1 MSTRTDRVILTRA
14 GCHWHLTDASGST
27 CWPCLD
33 YLIDCVDRQRL
44 KAQTVELRAYALKA
58 WLRHLNDHSLRL
70 EDATDFDLVSFSQ
83 DNAERKSRRAFGDAQ
98 ARRRSTNQIV
108 RCVYLFCAWLSNSS
122 YNRSAA
128 FFGPANCQ
136 ITSTINVPGRHRGR
150 TNYPATYRFAGER
163 SKHQQRYVPSEDDRR
178 RLVAHFYNSYSD
190 SIAQRNALILDL
202 ALSVGWRRG
211 SILSLKVDQFVRS
224 SQCLDGSSVSPPEQK
239 FGYTKAFSVDGTLM
253 SRVAA
258 YIAGHRAMLIERTG
272 GTSERLFLSDKTG
285 EPLTPAAVTKIF
297 ARARTALGLP
307 VGVGLHAWRRA
318 FAVRTMSSELEK
330 RKRLGLN
337 LPFTDI
343 AAVVANRLGHESLHS
358 QEAYIRGHGVSQIM
372 SWEDE

>member
-1 MSTRTDRVILTRA
+1 
-14 GCHWHLTDASGST
+14 
-27 CWPCLD
+27 
-33 YLIDCVDRQRL
+33 
-44 KAQTVELRAYALKA
+44 
-58 WLRHLNDHSLRL
+58 
-70 EDATDFDLVSFSQ
+70 
-83 DNAERKSRRAFGDAQ
+83 
-98 ARRRSTNQIV
+98 
-108 RCVYLFCAWLSNSS
+108 
-122 YNRSAA
+122 
-128 FFGPANCQ
+128 
-136 ITSTINVPGRHRGR
+136 
-150 TNYPATYRFAGER
+150 
-163 SKHQQRYVPSEDDRR
+163 
-178 RLVAHFYNSYSD
+178 
-190 SIAQRNALILDL
+190 
-202 ALSVGWRRG
+202 
-211 SILSLKVDQFVRS
+211 
-224 SQCLDGSSVSPPEQK
+224 
-239 FGYTKAFSVDGTLM
+239 M

-272 GTSERLFLSDKTG
+272 STSGRLFLSDKTG